1 MIFRVLLTT
10 AIAAATLGAGAAQA
24 AGSAANGQT
33 VYNNQCAMCH
43 ASGIGPALAGVY
55 GKPAAG
61 VPGYAYS
68 TALKNAK
75 LTWDDATLDK
85 FLAAPQTAVPGTKM
99 TFQGVTSASD
109 RADVIA
115 YLASL
120 AK

>member
-1 MIFRVLLTT
+1 MAT
-10 AIAAATLGAGAAQA
+10 AAVTALSTGAAHA

-33 VYNNQCAMCH
+33 IYNNQCAMCH
-43 ASGIGPALAGVY
+43 ASGIGPALGGVY
-55 GKPAAG
+55 GNQAAG

-75 LTWDDATLDK
+75 LTWDAATLDK

-99 TFQGVTSASD
+99 TFAGLTTASD

-115 YLASL
+115 YLATL
-120 AK
+120 TK